1 MLRPPME
8 RDAPITKKY
17 GYSVQFDKEPFSG
30 TTTNLP
36 KAQRRTQQRKKKRVG
51 KSLSLMRKNWPG
63 NVQKDKENCVKGGP
77 NMEFLRR
84 HMLDEHSH
92 PMDCFNA
99 LMPLTPRDNIED
111 VTAANVKGDR

>member
-1 MLRPPME
+1 
-8 RDAPITKKY
+8 
-17 GYSVQFDKEPFSG
+17 
-30 TTTNLP
+30 
-36 KAQRRTQQRKKKRVG
+36 
-51 KSLSLMRKNWPG
+51 
-63 NVQKDKENCVKGGP
+63 
-77 NMEFLRR
+77 MEFLRR